1 MQFQEFTH
9 NYKNTFIYGCYKES
23 KTVKGVVVLVHG
35 MGEHSGRYMEH
46 VVPALVNASM
56 AVVMY
61 DNVGHGKS
69 SGKKGHCD
77 SYEALLDILE
87 GILGKAQ
94 LLFPEKPL
102 FLYGHSMGG
111 NLVLN
116 YALRR
121 DYKLQGIIATSPFL
135 KLAMKPPKW
144 KMVLGKLLLGIWPSI
159 TLPSELD
166 ANGISRIPDE
176 VSKYVNDPLVHDM
189 VSPMFSLP
197 IIDAGEWSIAHAHEL
212 KTKTL
217 LLHGTEDPII
227 DYQGT
232 VAFYENT
239 ENAELKLF
247 EGGRHELHYDV
258 CREEMLA
265 VIQNWLRHQ
274 L

>member
-1 MQFQEFTH
+1 MQLQEFTH
-9 NYKNTFIYGCYKES
+9 NYNGTSIYGCYAKPE
-23 KTVKGVVVLVHG
+23 TVKGVVVLVHG
-35 MGEHSGRYMEH
+35 MGEHSGRYSEH
-46 VVPALVNASM
+46 VIPALINASM
-56 AVVMY
+56 AVVVY

-69 SGKKGHCD
+69 NGKRGHCE

-87 GILGKAQ
+87 GILAKAQ

-116 YALRR
+116 YAIRRTSKLR
-121 DYKLQGIIATSPFL
+121 GVIATSPFL
-135 KLAMKPPKW
+135 RLAMVPPKW
-144 KMVLGKLLLGIWPSI
+144 KMTLGKLMLGIWPSI

-176 VSKYVNDPLVHDM
+176 VNKYVNDPLVHDK

-197 IIDAGEWSIAHAHEL
+197 IIDAGEWVIAHAHEL

-217 LLHGTEDPII
+217 LLHGTSDPII

-232 VAFYENT
+232 VAFYENA

-247 EGGRHELHYDV
+247 EDGYHELHYDV

-265 VIQNWLRHQ
+265 VIQNWLGQQ